1 MDPSSAVRPVSSH
14 DTLRNSLLAI
24 IAAILCLI
32 VVYHTRS
39 VVVPMLFAVF
49 LTALIYPLA
58 KKLDRWLPFWASVA
72 AIILGITALA
82 TVAGFFLVGA
92 VRGVVSNL
100 PKYSDRIEQVASP
113 LLEYARQHGLHVGAV
128 TTEDDARKLAQFVGR
143 GLTSVGQFLGGLL
156 TTMLL
161 TVFALSEVRQLRGR
175 ILRACGVEK
184 GQACIATL
192 NAVSR
197 RVAVF
202 VWTKTWISVVVGVA
216 VGIACYAIGIDFALF
231 WGFLALAL
239 NFIPYVG
246 QPLAVAPPILLA
258 FIQFESRA
266 PVVIATIVLVGV
278 QCINAYVLDPLA
290 MRNALRISALFL
302 LASVILWG
310 WLLGMARV
318 VLGTPLSVA
327 LVVTC
332 EHVPALRPIA
342 AILAERPDPAGPRAG
357 AA

>member
-1 MDPSSAVRPVSSH
+1 MDEPGEVGPVRPVQPH
-14 DTLRNSLLAI
+14 DTLRNTLLAV

-39 VVVPMLFAVF
+39 VVVPMLFALF

-58 KKLDRWLPFWASVA
+58 KTLDRWLPFWASVA
-72 AIILGITALA
+72 AIILGLTTLA
-82 TVAGFFLVGA
+82 TVIGFFLVGA
-92 VRGVVSNL
+92 VRGVVSDL
-100 PKYSDRIEQVASP
+100 PKYSSRLEQVTSP

-128 TTEDDARKLAQFVGR
+128 TTEDDARRLAEFVGR
-143 GLTSVGQFLGGLL
+143 GLTSAGQFLGGLL

-161 TVFALSEVRQLRGR
+161 TVFALSEVRQLKGR
-175 ILRACGVEK
+175 ILRACGAER
-184 GQACIATL
+184 GQACIAVL
-192 NAVSR
+192 DAISR
-197 RVAVF
+197 RVALF
-202 VWTKTWISVVVGVA
+202 VWTKTWISVAVGVA
-216 VGIACYAIGIDFALF
+216 VGVCCYAIGIDFALF

-246 QPLAVAPPILLA
+246 QPLAILPPIGLA
-258 FIQFESRA
+258 FIQFQSRA
-266 PVVIATIVLVGV
+266 PGVIALIALAAV
-278 QCINAYVLDPLA
+278 QCVNAYVLDPLA

-310 WLLGMARV
+310 WLLGMAGV

-342 AILAERPDPAGPRAG
+342 ALLTERPAEGPKD
-357 AA
+357 